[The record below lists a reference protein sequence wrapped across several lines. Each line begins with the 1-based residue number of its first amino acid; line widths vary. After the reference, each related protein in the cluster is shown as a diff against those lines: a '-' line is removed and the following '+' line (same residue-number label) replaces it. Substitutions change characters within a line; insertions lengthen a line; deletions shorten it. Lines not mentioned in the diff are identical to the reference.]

1 MADYDVGVVGLSV
14 PPAAAVK
21 TTYRPAVL
29 VRNNGLHDALASGY
43 IRIYKA
49 GLMVF
54 ESELYSPTIDPGE
67 NSLAQAVDYWTP
79 DIGTYMVCGYVTCPL
94 DQVEP
99 NNNLAPVT
107 VVVGEG
113 PIPPT
118 PPVTL
123 HASQHE
129 EGGADEVSID
139 GLPGRARDPQVP
151 YDHVSNHEP
160 GGSDVL
166 DVTGLHGELADKQPP
181 GEHGN
186 EAHTTPF
193 ATVLQV
199 GDLISVHNA
208 GITQHAAA
216 TNLEKTANKGAA
228 NGYAPLDDDIKVP
241 AANLGG
247 DTGPTL
253 GYLNSDREWDSDPE
267 VQPNKGQASGYAGLD
282 ANALVPPAQ
291 LGTGTAHQNAFLRGD
306 QSFSRAPVR
315 RAGNLTDLPL
325 WVERAE
331 TKTLVDATF
340 PPGYFSDDAASIRFR
355 ARFKIRASVP
365 CHANIHL
372 DKNFS
377 GAPGWGTMCDLE
389 LTALMPAYPDYQYVD
404 VEGVLELG
412 TWSLTE
418 RKLVGHARAL
428 QSPAAASAGI
438 PAFVDAIEPVNALT
452 LVADDTIQVRMQ
464 LILPDVPDVLAFCYS
479 ATIDVCG
486 GPNP

>member
-79 DIGTYMVCGYVTCPL
+79 DLGTYMVCGYVTCPL

-107 VVVGEG
+107 VIVGGG

-129 EGGADEVSID
+129 EGGADEVSLD

-151 YDHVSNHEP
+151 YDHVSNHKP
-160 GGSDVL
+160 GGSDEL
-166 DVTGLHGELADKQPP
+166 DVTGLSGQLRDPQPTA
-181 GEHGN
+181 EHGN
-186 EAHTTPF
+186 EKHTTPF

-199 GDLISVHNA
+199 GDLISAHNA

-228 NGYAPLDDDIKVP
+228 SGYAPLD
-241 AANLGG
+241 
-247 DTGPTL
+247 
-253 GYLNSDREWDSDPE
+253 SE
-267 VQPNKGQASGYAGLD
+267 
-282 ANALVPPAQ
+282 ALVPAENLPEVTPASHNTTHEDGGSDEISIAGLTGNPAARGSASGLASLDETTKVPTAE
-291 LGTGTAHQNAFLRGD
+291 LGTGNASATAFLRGD
-306 QSFSRAPVR
+306 RSWEVPIAAAHHTSHEPGGSDTISGTLPGAHQLSHQ
-315 RAGNLTDLPL
+315 AGQADAL
-325 WVERAE
+325 WVDG
-331 TKTLVDATF
+331 L
-340 PPGYFSDDAASIRFR
+340 
-355 ARFKIRASVP
+355 
-365 CHANIHL
+365 
-372 DKNFS
+372 
-377 GAPGWGTMCDLE
+377 
-389 LTALMPAYPDYQYVD
+389 Q
-404 VEGVLELG
+404 GVLATAQTPVPHHTRHEAGGDDPVAVVPGAHKATHENGGADELSIAG
-412 TWSLTE
+412 LSGQAADAQTPTSHKTSQD
-418 RKLVGHARAL
+418 RKSV
-428 QSPAAASAGI
+428 
-438 PAFVDAIEPVNALT
+438 V
-452 LVADDTIQVRMQ
+452 
-464 LILPDVPDVLAFCYS
+464 
-479 ATIDVCG
+479 
-486 GPNP
+486 